1 MAANEFEKNV
11 KKAMDEFKL
20 HPSEAVWQKV
30 EERIQ
35 EKKKR
40 RRILFFF
47 IFSLVGLALAGY
59 GIYNFSSKQITHQ
72 DTNKS
77 ENFSVTKNNS
87 IKSTPVPHHESIA
100 IIKHDCVEKNTRHQ
114 GPGEFVTQKKKTS
127 KENNNVLFARG
138 RNFTAVDAP
147 EKRNKEA
154 EKIIIEKT
162 NQIKTVENIS
172 LTKLPQ
178 FLKDGSNQ
186 KNVAGYT
193 EKATMLNIIADTIS
207 INNPDNKT
215 GQETGVAKK
224 EKNKAAQKL
233 KWGINVSMGSS
244 TITEDRFSL
253 KSSYVQADR
262 IYSSANPF
270 PGGSLNRYPPST
282 NKSAFAFKAGMG
294 LKKDISRRSHVS
306 IGLQYAYVGDRIKTA
321 IIQNNIVWANTGANT
336 GANNFTGQSSY
347 YSAIPQKTYTDR
359 FHFIELPIFYD
370 WRVTNN
376 TNHFL
381 SLGAGISPAWLIA
394 TNGLV
399 YDTAAGGIYFHN
411 KSSFTRT
418 HINLMAGLS
427 YHFDKGFEW
436 SIGPQFYFDASKLIK
451 NDFDK
456 RKYFLYSG
464 IDARIFI
471 GK

>member
-87 IKSTPVPHHESIA
+87 IKSTPVPHHEAIA
-100 IIKHDCVEKNTRHQ
+100 IIKHDSIEKNTRHQ
-114 GPGEFVTQKKKTS
+114 GPGEFV
-127 KENNNVLFARG
+127 
-138 RNFTAVDAP
+138 
-147 EKRNKEA
+147 
-154 EKIIIEKT
+154 
-162 NQIKTVENIS
+162 IKTVENIS

-215 GQETGVAKK
+215 GQETRVAKK
-224 EKNKAAQKL
+224 EKNKTAQKL

-253 KSSYVQADR
+253 KSSYVQADGF
-262 IYSSANPF
+262 YSSANPF

-282 NKSAFAFKAGMG
+282 NKSAFAFKAGMV
-294 LKKDISRRSHVS
+294 LKKDISRRSYVS
-306 IGLQYAYVGDRIKTA
+306 IGLQYAYVGDRVKTA
-321 IIQNNIVWANTGANT
+321 FTQNNIVGV
-336 GANNFTGQSSY
+336 NNFTGQSSY

-359 FHFIELPIFYD
+359 FHFIELLIFYD

-436 SIGPQFYFDASKLIK
+436 SIGPQFYFDASKLMK

-464 IDARIFI
+464 IDARMFI
-471 GK
+471 GKKKKK

>member
-77 ENFSVTKNNS
+77 ENFSVKKNNS
-87 IKSTPVPHHESIA
+87 IKSTPVPHHEAIA
-100 IIKHDCVEKNTRHQ
+100 IIKHDSIEKNTRHQ
-114 GPGEFVTQKKKTS
+114 GPGEFV
-127 KENNNVLFARG
+127 
-138 RNFTAVDAP
+138 
-147 EKRNKEA
+147 
-154 EKIIIEKT
+154 
-162 NQIKTVENIS
+162 IKTVENIS
-172 LTKLPQ
+172 LNKLPQ

-215 GQETGVAKK
+215 GQETRVAKK
-224 EKNKAAQKL
+224 EKNKTAQKL

-253 KSSYVQADR
+253 KSSYVQADGF
-262 IYSSANPF
+262 YSSANPF

-282 NKSAFAFKAGMG
+282 NKSAFAFKAGMV
-294 LKKDISRRSHVS
+294 LKKDISRRSYVS
-306 IGLQYAYVGDRIKTA
+306 IGLQYAYVGDRVKTA
-321 IIQNNIVWANTGANT
+321 FTQNNIVGV
-336 GANNFTGQSSY
+336 NNFTGQSSY

-359 FHFIELPIFYD
+359 FHFIELLIFYD

-436 SIGPQFYFDASKLIK
+436 SIGPQFYFDASKLMK

-464 IDARIFI
+464 IDARMFI
-471 GK
+471 GKKKKK